1 MNKGEIEQVAHQLIA
16 DKIGAGEIVQMQWA
30 VHEVVS
36 SKAEIQGEGEE
47 FYAFCARDCVYGIV
61 KKCVERYDKPDAPD
75 QLLLKGFDYMR
86 EAYTVKREGKID
98 LVPVDQ
104 IADDEMLERAD
115 KYERQS
121 EGLLAHAEEIRRF
134 VRDRQGIRIAV

>member
-36 SKAEIQGEGEE
+36 SMGEIQGEGVE

-61 KKCVERYDKPDAPD
+61 KKCVERYEKPDAPD
-75 QLLLKGFDYMR
+75 QLLLEGFEHIR
-86 EAYTVKREGKID
+86 EAYTVERGGKRELVPID
-98 LVPVDQ
+98 LVT
-104 IADDEMLERAD
+104 DEEILARAD
-115 KYERQS
+115 QYEMQS
-121 EGLLAHAEEIRRF
+121 KALIAHAKELRQFVEDRARRL
-134 VRDRQGIRIAV
+134 VAV

>member
-36 SKAEIQGEGEE
+36 SMGKIQGEGVE
-47 FYAFCARDCVYGIV
+47 FYAFCANDCVYGIV

-75 QLLLKGFDYMR
+75 QLLLEGFDHMR
-86 EAYTVKREGKID
+86 EAYTVKRKGKID

-104 IADDEMLERAD
+104 IADHEILARAD
-115 KYERQS
+115 QYERQS
-121 EGLLAHAEEIRRF
+121 KGLIAHAEELRRF
-134 VRDRQGIRIAV
+134 VKDRASKLVAV